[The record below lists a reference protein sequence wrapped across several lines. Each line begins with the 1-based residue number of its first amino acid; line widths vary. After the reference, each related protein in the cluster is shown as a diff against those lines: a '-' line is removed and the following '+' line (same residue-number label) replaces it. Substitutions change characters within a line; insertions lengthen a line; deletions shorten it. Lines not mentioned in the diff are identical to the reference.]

1 LQDFN
6 TFNNLSKN
14 AARMGQPNDVLKLY
28 AALGSER
35 EYILVHGVKPIIIAD
50 LKREI
55 FRIWRMP
62 PEQQCIV
69 FKGYNLH
76 EYLDSAPLETF
87 GLENNSPISV
97 WPKGGSTQQTD
108 VRLPRGASPPPTK
121 IDAVFSPRIAAPPGA
136 LNNQR

>member
-1 LQDFN
+1 MSQ
-6 TFNNLSKN
+6 
-14 AARMGQPNDVLKLY
+14 QPNDVLKLY

-35 EYILVHGVKPIIIAD
+35 EYILVHGIKPVTIGD
-50 LKREI
+50 LRRELHRVW
-55 FRIWRMP
+55 RIP

-97 WPKGGSTQQTD
+97 WPKGTSSQQTD
-108 VRLPRGASPPPTK
+108 VRLPRGGSPPPTK
-121 IDAVFSPRIAAPPGA
+121 IDTVFSPRIPGPPGA
-136 LNNQR
+136 INSNR